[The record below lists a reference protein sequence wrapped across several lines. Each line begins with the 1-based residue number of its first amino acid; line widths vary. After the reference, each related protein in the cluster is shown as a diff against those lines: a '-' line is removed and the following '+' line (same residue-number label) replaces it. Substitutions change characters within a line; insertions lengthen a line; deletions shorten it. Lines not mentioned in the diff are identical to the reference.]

1 MDLINKHF
9 AQQINFIIIVLAAS
23 ACCRTP
29 GTAGGADPGSLENT
43 GEESYRT
50 PSRGVHT
57 AAGIADDLT
66 WILELAA

>member
-9 AQQINFIIIVLAAS
+9 AQQINFIIIVLAAV
-23 ACCRTP
+23 APPVPPAVPIRDHLKIP
-29 GTAGGADPGSLENT
+29 VKKA
-43 GEESYRT
+43 T

-57 AAGIADDLT
+57 AGIADDLT